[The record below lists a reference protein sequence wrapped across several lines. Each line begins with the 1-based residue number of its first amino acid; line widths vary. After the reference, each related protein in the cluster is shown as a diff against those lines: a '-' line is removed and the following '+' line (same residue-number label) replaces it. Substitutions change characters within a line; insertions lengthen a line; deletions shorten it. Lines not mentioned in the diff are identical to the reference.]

1 MTSVSRTPIPHSPF
15 PEVLCLLAIG
25 LTSCGVFR
33 AALNFENPD
42 VQVSEIR
49 VTGLGL
55 TGGTLDLVLDVY
67 NPNTYDIHGTRLGL
81 GVDLE
86 DTHFGDAEI
95 TTPFALSATR
105 HNQVIVPVRFEWA
118 GVGAGAQAL
127 LTKQAIRFAANGTVG
142 LDTPIGA
149 RDLQIH
155 AHGDVPLTRLR
166 P

>member
-1 MTSVSRTPIPHSPF
+1 MKRLARRAMNPTPF
-15 PEVLCLLAIG
+15 PGVLCLLAIG
-25 LTSCGVFR
+25 LSSCGVFR
-33 AALNFENPD
+33 AALDFQNPD
-42 VQVSEIR
+42 VTLSEIR

-67 NPNTYDIHGTRLGL
+67 NPNAYDIHGTRLGL
-81 GVDLE
+81 ALDLE

-105 HNQVIVPVRFEWA
+105 HNQVLVPVRFEWA
-118 GVGAGAQAL
+118 GVGAGARGL
-127 LTKQAIRFAANGTVG
+127 LTRQGIRFAVVGTVG

-149 RDLQIH
+149 RDVQVH
-155 AHGDVPLTRLR
+155 AHGNVPLTRLR

>member
-1 MTSVSRTPIPHSPF
+1 MRPCIPRSAIPIF
-15 PEVLCLLAIG
+15 ALVFVVG
-25 LTSCGVFR
+25 CGVFR
-33 AALNFENPD
+33 AALQFQNPD
-42 VQVSEIR
+42 LKVTEIR

-55 TGGTLDLVLDVY
+55 TGGTLDLLLDVY
-67 NPNTYDIHGTRLGL
+67 NPNAYDLHGTRLGVGL
-81 GVDLE
+81 DLE

-105 HNQVIVPVRFEWA
+105 HTQVVVPVRFEWA
-118 GVGAGAQAL
+118 GVGAGARGL
-127 LTKQAIRFAANGTVG
+127 FTRQAIRFAVTGTVG

>member
-1 MTSVSRTPIPHSPF
+1 VSRWRGDIASVGRAL
-15 PEVLCLLAIG
+15 VLVFSGACALLH
-25 LTSCGVFR
+25 T
-33 AALNFENPD
+33 ALQFTAPD
-42 VQVSEIR
+42 IQVTEIR

-67 NPNTYDIHGTRLGL
+67 NPNAYDIHGTRLGL
-81 GVDLE
+81 GLDLE

-105 HNQVIVPVRFEWA
+105 HTQVIVPVRFEWA

-127 LTKQAIRFAANGTVG
+127 LTRQGVRYAATGTVG
-142 LDTPIGA
+142 IDTPIGA

>member
-1 MTSVSRTPIPHSPF
+1 MKRSIPHSAIPI
-15 PEVLCLLAIG
+15 LAF
-25 LTSCGVFR
+25 VF
-33 AALNFENPD
+33 AGCAFLNSALQFTAPD
-42 VQVSEIR
+42 LQVTEIR

-67 NPNTYDIHGTRLGL
+67 NPNAYDIHGTRLGL
-81 GVDLE
+81 GLDLE
-86 DTHFGDAEI
+86 DTHFGDAVI

-127 LTKQAIRFAANGTVG
+127 LTKQAIRYAATGTVG